1 MYVQCNTEARRVT
14 TAALER
20 QQVLYIL
27 IVCL

>member
-1 MYVQCNTEARRVT
+1 MYIVIQRRVHT
-14 TAALER
+14 TFVAVEK